1 LLTNFLIKK
10 FIMDSNNV
18 QNREVRKKYGYLGGF
33 VGFISNILL
42 FLIKMIMGLMVN
54 SISLI
59 ADGVNNLSDVGTSA
73 ITILGF
79 KLSSKPADKEHP
91 FGHGRTEYIAALI
104 ISLIIM
110 LVGFELVQS
119 SIKRIIHPVSVSL
132 RGYTVVILL
141 LTIGIKIWLCLFYR
155 RLGKSINSKP
165 LIAASIDS
173 LSDVFATSCVIISII
188 LSPYLSFPIDAYIG
202 LIVAGVIMYSGF
214 SMARDTL
221 NPLLGQAPDPELVK
235 NIKDSVL
242 HFDGIEGIHDLIVH
256 DYGPNRTMATLHA
269 EVSQQLTPVVAHEIV
284 DAAERKVAEEFN
296 VLLVIHTDPLNFD
309 CHITDEAYQK
319 IKSTLSQFNHV
330 KSFHDFRIIKE
341 GGKKF
346 MIFDVVVEEQ
356 LKELEIE
363 DLKNEIKDKLKTI
376 FTEVQFIIT
385 MKRKHTFLH

>member
-1 LLTNFLIKK
+1 MLTNFLIKK

-188 LSPYLSFPIDAYIG
+188 LSPHLSFPIDAYIG

>member
-1 LLTNFLIKK
+1 MLTNFLIKK

-363 DLKNEIKDKLKTI
+363 DLKNEIKDQLKTI

>member
-1 LLTNFLIKK
+1 MLTNFLIKK

>member
-1 LLTNFLIKK
+1 MLTNFLIKK

-79 KLSSKPADKEHP
+79 KLSSRPADKEHP

>member
-1 LLTNFLIKK
+1 
-10 FIMDSNNV
+10 
-18 QNREVRKKYGYLGGF
+18 
-33 VGFISNILL
+33 
-42 FLIKMIMGLMVN
+42 
-54 SISLI
+54 
-59 ADGVNNLSDVGTSA
+59 
-73 ITILGF
+73 
-79 KLSSKPADKEHP
+79 
-91 FGHGRTEYIAALI
+91 
-104 ISLIIM
+104 
-110 LVGFELVQS
+110 
-119 SIKRIIHPVSVSL
+119 
-132 RGYTVVILL
+132 
-141 LTIGIKIWLCLFYR
+141 
-155 RLGKSINSKP
+155 
-165 LIAASIDS
+165 
-173 LSDVFATSCVIISII
+173 
-188 LSPYLSFPIDAYIG
+188 
-202 LIVAGVIMYSGF
+202 MYSGF